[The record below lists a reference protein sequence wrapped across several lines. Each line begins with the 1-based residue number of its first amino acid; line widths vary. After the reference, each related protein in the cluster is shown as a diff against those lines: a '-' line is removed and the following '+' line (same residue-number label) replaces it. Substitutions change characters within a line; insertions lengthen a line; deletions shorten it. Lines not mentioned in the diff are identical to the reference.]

1 MPKKLPSD
9 IQNSIKTLL
18 ESSDDPAVI
27 EKRVGVHRN
36 TVNRVN
42 TPIHHEISAHR
53 LFEDCQGRANEVG
66 GAGAPYVVSIGN

>member
-9 IQNSIKTLL
+9 IQNSIKALL
-18 ESSDDPAVI
+18 ENSADPAVI

-42 TPIHHEISAHR
+42 TSIHQETSAHR
-53 LFEDCQGRANEVG
+53 LFEGCQGCANEVG
-66 GAGAPYVVSIGN
+66 GAWTPYFVSIGN

>member
-9 IQNSIKTLL
+9 IQNSIKALL
-18 ESSDDPAVI
+18 ENSADPAVI
-27 EKRVGVHRN
+27 EKRVGMHRN

-42 TPIHHEISAHR
+42 TPIHQEISAHR

>member
-1 MPKKLPSD
+1 MSKKLPSD

-18 ESSDDPAVI
+18 ENSDDPAVI
-27 EKRVGVHRN
+27 GKRVGVHRN

-42 TPIHHEISAHR
+42 TSIHQETSAHR
-53 LFEDCQGRANEVG
+53 LFEDCQGRTNEVG

>member
-9 IQNSIKTLL
+9 IQNSIKALL
-18 ESSDDPAVI
+18 ENSADPAVI
-27 EKRVGVHRN
+27 GKRVEVHRN

-42 TPIHHEISAHR
+42 TPIHQEISAHR

-66 GAGAPYVVSIGN
+66 GAWAPYVVSIGN